1 MTEGVYNVSL
11 TVTDAFGASSTANVE
26 VTVDGTNPTSA
37 FDIIVKTDVTDN
49 GTAYNETN
57 ANQGNTL
64 VFNGSSSDDGMN
76 VSASS
81 YFWDYGDET
90 NGTGNPVSKTY
101 ETPGTYTI
109 SLTVTDAAGNSDT
122 SSMPVIIHDTE
133 RPSQV
138 TFSFGYQTAGLNN
151 TTKYF
156 ESSSKEGESTYLNA
170 SATDNVDNMSA
181 MTFAWSFGDDSDN
194 VSGMG
199 EMYSNVS
206 HVFES
211 AGNYQVLLQ
220 VTDHAGNEAESYSY
234 NLTVASKERPDLWIA
249 DLSISTTDI
258 TSGSQV
264 SITAE
269 LGVQGLNATDN
280 FTISFYYDMD
290 GETTLIANE
299 TMNGF
304 MLGENGTANYT
315 EISVSWTVGSAGT
328 YSIWATVDS
337 GKTVDESEEGNN
349 DRTLSKVDVGAEV
362 DEGFEWSSILFFVI
376 VVVVALGAVG
386 YINRDKLF

>member
-1 MTEGVYNVSL
+1 MDAIRFSLLAVLFLGLCGVC
-11 TVTDAFGASSTANVE
+11 
-26 VTVDGTNPTSA
+26 VDGVEAESPTFEITVKKDVVDEGNP
-37 FDIIVKTDVTDN
+37 
-49 GTAYNETN
+49 YNDTN
-57 ANQGNTL
+57 ANQGDTL
-64 VFNGSSSDDGMN
+64 VFNGSSSDGEN
-76 VSASS
+76 S

-109 SLTVTDAAGNSDT
+109 SLTDFYEASNNDT
-122 SSMPVIIHDTE
+122 TSRVVIIHDTE

-138 TFSFGYQTAGLNN
+138 TFSFGYKISPLNN
-151 TTKYF
+151 TTIYF
-156 ESSSKEGESTYLNA
+156 ESISMEGESTYLNA
-170 SATDNVDNMSA
+170 SATDNVDNMST

-315 EISVSWTVGSAGT
+315 EISVSWTVGSSGT
-328 YSIWATVDS
+328 YSVWASVDS